1 MNAKVNDRIKA
12 LRVEKKLNQSQLG
25 EILGVKQRT
34 ISDIEKGVS
43 NPTVTQIEKLSK
55 FFNVSSDYL
64 LFGIEPEAEIEP
76 IEREILKTI
85 RDDRTLYGTLIKM
98 TEARKTVLNGFDNF
112 ERLTA

>member
-1 MNAKVNDRIKA
+1 MNAKMNDRIKA

-64 LFGIEPEAEIEP
+64 LFGIEPEKEIEP

-85 RDDRTLYGTLIKM
+85 RDNKTLYGSLIEMMQSQK
-98 TEARKTVLNGFDNF
+98 KVFNNFDNF
-112 ERLTA
+112 ERLAA